1 MTIIGIDHGNAAIK
15 TCGFCF
21 SSGVV
26 AYDNE
31 PYTKSNVLEFGGKY
45 YVCGSGR
52 QPLMHDKTAD
62 DSYYILTLAA
72 IAKELKARNLPAKA
86 DVTLAVG
93 LPLASFGRQKQRFRQ
108 YLLRGGGPVHFRFEG
123 TPYEIGIE
131 RLHVFPQG
139 YAAVLMHRDLIGRE
153 PSVIV
158 ADIGGWTVDV
168 MRLDNSI
175 PDASTCR
182 SLELG
187 VIRCIDEA
195 SEQVR
200 RSLGLSLTSV
210 QIESVLNG
218 NDNSVDDRAKV
229 IIADV
234 GRRYTQS
241 VLAAVSESGLDVRA
255 IPTVFM
261 GGGANI
267 IAKNLSSSDKLCRP
281 VIMGDVHANAA
292 GYEALAAQIDGL
304 TDA

>member
-15 TCGFCF
+15 TRGFCF

-26 AYDNE
+26 SYDNE
-31 PYTKSNVLEFGGKY
+31 PYTKSNVLEYCGRH

-72 IAKELKARNLPAKA
+72 IAKELKARDLPASSS
-86 DVTLAVG
+86 VTLAVG
-93 LPLASFGRQKQRFRQ
+93 LPLASFGRQKNRFRQ
-108 YLLRGGGPVHFRFEG
+108 YLLRGGDPVEYRFEG
-123 TPYEIGIE
+123 VSFEICIDK
-131 RLHVFPQG
+131 LHVFPQG

-175 PDASTCR
+175 PNASTCR

-187 VIRCIDEA
+187 VIRCVDEA

-200 RSLGLSLTSV
+200 RSMGLSLTAA

-229 IIADV
+229 IIGDV

-255 IPTVFM
+255 IPSVFM

-267 IAKNLSSSDKLCRP
+267 ISKNLSSADRLCRP
-281 VIMGDVHANAA
+281 VIMGDVHANAV
-292 GYEALAAQIDGL
+292 GYENLAAQFESN